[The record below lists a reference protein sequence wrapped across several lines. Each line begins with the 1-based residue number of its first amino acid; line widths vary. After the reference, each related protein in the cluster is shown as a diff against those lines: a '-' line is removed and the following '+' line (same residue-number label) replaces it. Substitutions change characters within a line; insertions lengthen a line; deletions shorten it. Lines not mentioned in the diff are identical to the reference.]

1 MDSINNSSVFISNY
15 LNNFIKNADT
25 SVNNILDNKY
35 LFIVIVVFTLLF
47 GSLHQSRLSSN
58 ILTLYSSTFSRLL
71 MIGFIYYI
79 STKNITLALLML
91 TATVVLMNTESKNRF
106 NIMLVSLFNNSLFNK
121 KKLSKKRSKRFLF
134 KRKSKKM
141 NLIDRLLKQKKITRD
156 DAIKLKNIN
165 TRSLIEIA
173 NSPEFKSSSRSS
185 SPKLNL
191 PSESNES
198 SESNSSKSD
207 SSRSDSSIS
216 SLPTLSIKSKSP
228 KLKSPKINLIKALS
242 SKTTGSITKTIVPK
256 INKEKYDNF
265 SYI

>member
-121 KKLSKKRSKRFLF
+121 KKLSKKRSKKSKRFLF

-141 NLIDRLLKQKKITRD
+141 NLIDRLLKQKKINRD

-191 PSESNES
+191 PSESISLSDS
-198 SESNSSKSD
+198 SSSKS
-207 SSRSDSSIS
+207 
-216 SLPTLSIKSKSP
+216 SIKSKSP
-228 KLKSPKINLIKALS
+228 KLKSKINLIKALS

>member
-1 MDSINNSSVFISNY
+1 
-15 LNNFIKNADT
+15 
-25 SVNNILDNKY
+25 
-35 LFIVIVVFTLLF
+35 
-47 GSLHQSRLSSN
+47 
-58 ILTLYSSTFSRLL
+58 
-71 MIGFIYYI
+71 
-79 STKNITLALLML
+79 
-91 TATVVLMNTESKNRF
+91 
-106 NIMLVSLFNNSLFNK
+106 
-121 KKLSKKRSKRFLF
+121 
-134 KRKSKKM
+134 M
-141 NLIDRLLKQKKITRD
+141 NLIDRLLKQKKINRD

-228 KLKSPKINLIKALS
+228 KLKSKINLIKALS

>member
-15 LNNFIKNADT
+15 LNNFLKNADT

-91 TATVVLMNTESKNRF
+91 TATVVLMNTENKNRF
-106 NIMLVSLFNNSLFNK
+106 NIMLVSLFNGSLFNK

-173 NSPEFKSSSRSS
+173 NSPELKSSSRSS

-191 PSESNES
+191 PSESIS
-198 SESNSSKSD
+198 SSDSSSSKSSSSKSD
-207 SSRSDSSIS
+207 SSKS
-216 SLPTLSIKSKSP
+216 SLPRFSIKSKSP
-228 KLKSPKINLIKALS
+228 KLKSPKINLIKALG